1 MDKKKILVVDDE
13 PGILKV
19 TSLRL
24 EKLGYNVLTAVD
36 GKEALD
42 TIRSEN
48 PDLVLLDLVMPFM
61 NGAEVCEQIK
71 NDTALKHIPV
81 ILFTASGS
89 CAMTAEKVKK
99 VGADD
104 YIVKPFEPEE
114 LGGKVEGILA
124 RGANL

>member
-13 PGILKV
+13 PDILKV
-19 TSLRL
+19 TSIRL
-24 EKLGYNVLTAVD
+24 KKLGYNVLTAVG

-42 TIRSEN
+42 TMRSEN

-71 NDTALKHIPV
+71 NDKTLKHIPI
-81 ILFTASGS
+81 ILFTASGNG
-89 CAMTAEKVKK
+89 AMTAEQIKK
-99 VGADD
+99 IGADD

-114 LGGKVEGILA
+114 LMGKVEDILA
-124 RGANL
+124 QGANL

>member
-1 MDKKKILVVDDE
+1 MDKGKILVVDDE

-24 EKLGYNVLTAVD
+24 KKLGYNVLTAAD

-61 NGAEVCEQIK
+61 NGTEVCEQIK
-71 NDTALKHIPV
+71 NDKALKHIPV

-89 CAMTAEKVKK
+89 GAMTAEKIKK
-99 VGADD
+99 IGADD

-114 LGGKVEGILA
+114 LTGKIEEILA
-124 RGANL
+124 QRANL